1 MTALPTALAHWD
13 TPEGR
18 PYMGS
23 LIDEAAYRAKP
34 ENIGCMCAQ
43 GQALHL
49 LGGWTAEMLMETGIQ
64 RNADLATA
72 RLLNISVTHS
82 VLLRQINDSVPGA
95 PSIVLTDPGK
105 VLGDQWS
112 KLLDFWWFCD
122 QLDDASGEAAGAAA
136 WAAAWEAARA
146 AAWEAAGAAA
156 GAAAWAAARA
166 AAWEIQATEIFRAAK
181 RPFYFL
187 SMFGIASPDDIPA
200 RPDNYGVLQ
209 T

>member
-136 WAAAWEAARA
+136 WAAA
-146 AAWEAAGAAA
+146 
-156 GAAAWAAARA
+156 RA